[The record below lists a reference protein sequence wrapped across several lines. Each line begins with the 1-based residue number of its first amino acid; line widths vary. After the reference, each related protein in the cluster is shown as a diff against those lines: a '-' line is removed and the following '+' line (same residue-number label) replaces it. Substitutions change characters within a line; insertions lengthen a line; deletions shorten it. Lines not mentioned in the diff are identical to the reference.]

1 MDRISIIND
10 IANRSKSKSYLEIGI
25 RQPSDCFDLIN
36 CEVKD
41 SVDPGYENP
50 NNPAKYKFT
59 SDSFFTLLESGSLDK
74 SPDYKWDLVFIDGL
88 HISDQVERDI
98 LNSLNHLSE
107 GGTIVLHDCNPPT
120 KHYAREDY
128 DDHNTPALG
137 YWNGSVWKAIYKMR
151 CSRTDLDIC
160 VVDCDWGVGLIKR
173 GNQEILE
180 FDNQYY
186 EFNKFEKNIVR
197 SLNIIQ
203 ETQFLNCLEKPF
215 YNK

>member
-10 IANRSKSKSYLEIGI
+10 ISKKNNFNSYLEIGI
-25 RQPSDCFDLIN
+25 RNPDECFNLIEFDN
-36 CEVKD
+36 KD

-59 SDSFFTLLESGSLDK
+59 SDSFFSLLESGTLDK
-74 SPDYKWDLVFIDGL
+74 SPNYKWDLIFIDGL

-107 GGTIVLHDCNPPT
+107 RGVIVLHDCNPPT
-120 KHYAREDY
+120 KHHAREDY
-128 DDHNTPALG
+128 DDYSTPASG
-137 YWNGSVWKAIYKMR
+137 CWNGSVWKAIYKMR
-151 CSRTDLDIC
+151 CSRSDLDIC
-160 VVDCDWGVGLIKR
+160 VVDCDWGVGLIKK

-186 EFNKFEKNIVR
+186 EFNKFENNRVK
-197 SLNIIQ
+197 SLNLIQ
-203 ETQFLNCLEKPF
+203 ESQFENWLKKPF